1 MARALRARA
10 LAASLIAASRSAFC
24 ALRSALCAL
33 RSALCARRRGR
44 CAPVCRAGQPL
55 AAIAA
60 SRYALG
66 ADGVGAARPGAC
78 GSLVGAERAAQ
89 GADGVAA
96 ARPGAYCAPFPIL
109 AHVGSWWW
117 GCRRRRAQRAARDAR
132 CNACFELLPRSRV
145 EGSGKVIMT
154 RVRPPN
160 DRMPLPHVQCES
172 VRRVT
177 GTGAPSPQ
185 ATPVPPTGSA
195 RTATVRAAAVLTG
208 VLVVGQSCL
217 TQ

>member
-1 MARALRARA
+1 MPTAWHIFL
-10 LAASLIAASRSAFC
+10 SCPSRQEPPRNHPWTHSSQVS
-24 ALRSALCAL
+24 RWGGS
-33 RSALCARRRGR
+33 RR
-44 CAPVCRAGQPL
+44 QPCTPP
-55 AAIAA
+55 
-60 SRYALG
+60 RYALG
-66 ADGVGAARPGAC
+66 VDGVGAARPGAC